1 MSFLAK
7 IFTLCIALVFSN
19 VILAANDR
27 GLVWKVTKNSSD
39 KSSSQTNP
47 TIAYI
52 VGSIHLAKDDFY
64 PLRPEIE
71 KAFQQSDTLVVE
83 VDITEQNTQ
92 VNEWLMANGL
102 YKPPETLRDHLP
114 TATYQRLERFINRE
128 SLSTDDLLQQR
139 PALLGISVSL
149 YQLKELGM
157 NPALGLDQHFLQAA
171 HQNKKPIRSLET
183 INDQLTALFAF
194 PDDAL
199 MVEQLLDQAEQ
210 LPILMN
216 DMTSAWKSGDANAL
230 SKLLLD
236 QNNEKNAVRFKPLME
251 AMFYQRNRRMAEKID
266 DWLQEGGR
274 YFIVVGSGHLVGED
288 NLIDLLRQKGYSL
301 SRY

>member
-1 MSFLAK
+1 MSFIAK

-27 GLVWKVTKNSSD
+27 GLVWKLTQNTNDISATKKLS
-39 KSSSQTNP
+39 K
-47 TIAYI
+47 AYI

-71 KAFQQSDTLVVE
+71 KAFQRSDTLVVE
-83 VDITEQNTQ
+83 VDITEQNSQ
-92 VNEWLMANGL
+92 VNDWLMANGL

-114 TATYQRLERFINRE
+114 AATYERLEKFITSE
-128 SLSTDDLLQQR
+128 GLSANDLMQQR

-171 HQNKKPIRSLET
+171 HQDKKPIRSLET

-210 LPILMN
+210 LPLLMN
-216 DMTSAWKSGDANAL
+216 DMTNAWKSGDSNAL
-230 SKLLLD
+230 NKLLLD
-236 QNNEKNAVRFKPLME
+236 QNNKKDTVRFKPLME
-251 AMFYQRNRRMAEKID
+251 AMFYQRNRRMAEKING
-266 DWLQEGGR
+266 WLQEEGGT
-274 YFIVVGSGHLVGED
+274 YFIVVGSGHLVGKD

-301 SRY
+301 ARY